1 MTDAER
7 IAELEAKVASL
18 QSQNRILAEMVD
30 RLKAASRPSAAP
42 PGVQRAKARA
52 WRKR

>member
-7 IAELEAKVASL
+7 IAKLEAKILRLEAEI
-18 QSQNRILAEMVD
+18 RILKFQLE
-30 RLKAASRPSAAP
+30 RSGGPRHSTP

-52 WRKR
+52 WRNR